1 MPQASAICALPTIVA
16 FLPHRQQRAEQTLRD
31 HTTAKRGTT
40 SMSSKE
46 GAIYD
51 PEELSLLGKVLD
63 RVMQTL
69 PSNLRTS
76 YNRAEIA
83 KNILACA
90 YAGERDPDVL
100 GRAALTDPTV
110 TIAA

>member
-1 MPQASAICALPTIVA
+1 
-16 FLPHRQQRAEQTLRD
+16 
-31 HTTAKRGTT
+31 
-40 SMSSKE
+40 MSSKE

-63 RVMQTL
+63 QVMQSL
-69 PSNLRTS
+69 PPNLRTP

-90 YAGERDPDVL
+90 TAGERNPDVL
-100 GRAALTDPTV
+100 GRAALTDPAV
-110 TIAA
+110 TMAA